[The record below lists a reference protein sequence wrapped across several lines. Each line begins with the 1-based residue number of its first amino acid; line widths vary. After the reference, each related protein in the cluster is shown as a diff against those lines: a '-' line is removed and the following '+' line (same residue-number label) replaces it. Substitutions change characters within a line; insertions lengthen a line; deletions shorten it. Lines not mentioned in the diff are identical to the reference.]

1 MIIRFVGS
9 KHIFCVLFSWQ
20 MLNIGH
26 EPDNFHKGLEAH
38 EALHSIGS
46 SGGAI
51 FRPLLVLADSQSSNS
66 WLYFINHSSL
76 LVIYEWQR
84 VPF

>member
-1 MIIRFVGS
+1 
-9 KHIFCVLFSWQ
+9 
-20 MLNIGH
+20 
-26 EPDNFHKGLEAH
+26 
-38 EALHSIGS
+38 
-46 SGGAI
+46 
-51 FRPLLVLADSQSSNS
+51 LVLADSQSSNS